1 MNLVKEKRHSVQR
14 TIWPRRLTGLCMEA
28 KSKVLILLRQGS
40 EEKERIKT
48 SLGADKFPLPVI

>member
-1 MNLVKEKRHSVQR
+1 MQQ
-14 TIWPRRLTGLCMEA
+14 TIWPRHLTGLCTEV

-48 SLGADKFPLPVI
+48 SLGADKFALPVI